1 MTTKSILKE
10 TSLTFLEQY
19 LNNASPT
26 GFEAEGQKIWMDYVK
41 PYVDT
46 FITDTY
52 GTAVGVINPDAPYK
66 VVIEGHADEIGSDD
80 FNQKLSEKRA
90 SAVKGYLVQN
100 GIADERLTSAGFG
113 SKMPIDS
120 NKSKAGKANNRR
132 VEVKLVK

>member
-1 MTTKSILKE
+1 MFETGKASFIQQTYSVLKSITSILKE
-10 TSLTFLEQY
+10 Y
-19 LNNASPT
+19 PT
-26 GFEAEGQKIWMDYVK
+26 AKFS
-41 PYVDT
+41 
-46 FITDTY
+46 
-52 GTAVGVINPDAPYK
+52 
-66 VVIEGHADEIGSDD
+66 IEGHADEIGSDD